1 MFLLLACGPQGPPEP
16 PPGPTAR
23 DVDVVLISVETWR
36 ADRLALG
43 GHSRNTMPFVE
54 SIAAASTVYSHATSP
69 APWTLPSVASMMTG
83 QWPHESGVVRTE
95 DVLDAR
101 AETLAEAM
109 SAKGYQTVFIG
120 VNELFTH
127 GRGLDRGYDVFEA
140 HVGLSVD
147 GVGKRVAEVA
157 WDGRPRFL
165 HLHLF
170 EPHCPYWP
178 PRSHRGLYPVADEP
192 RVTDAMLAGTVD
204 CHIVPD
210 ERRLGAWLANY
221 DAELNAL
228 DGQLERLLRDWGHAR
243 WILVGD
249 HGEAF
254 WEHGV
259 IGHGTELVPEVLRVP
274 LIVREPSGAHAVVEE
289 PVSTREV
296 YRLVLQQPLLTDV
309 LSETSQ
315 TAERQCLVTVG
326 EPSLCAVEPRST
338 PTLTLDDE
346 RLRALE
352 ALGYTHLLPSPNLG
366 ED

>member
-1 MFLLLACGPQGPPEP
+1 
-16 PPGPTAR
+16 
-23 DVDVVLISVETWR
+23 
-36 ADRLALG
+36 
-43 GHSRNTMPFVE
+43 
-54 SIAAASTVYSHATSP
+54 
-69 APWTLPSVASMMTG
+69 
-83 QWPHESGVVRTE
+83 VVRT
-95 DVLDAR
+95 DNVLDQQAT
-101 AETLAEAM
+101 TLAEAM
-109 SAKGYQTVFIG
+109 SNKGYQTVFIG

-127 GRGLDRGYDVFEA
+127 DRGLDRGYDVFEA

-147 GVGKRVAEVA
+147 GVRKRVAQVPR
-157 WDGRPRFL
+157 DGRPRFL

-178 PRSHRGLYPVADEP
+178 PRSHRGLYPVEDEP
-192 RVTDAMLAGTVD
+192 RVTDAMLQGTVD

-210 ERRLGAWLANY
+210 ERRLDGWFANY

-228 DGQLERLLRDWGHAR
+228 DGQLERLLRDWTEAR

-254 WEHGV
+254 WEHGT

-274 LIVREPSGAHAVVEE
+274 LIVREPSGTHSVVEE

-296 YRLVLQQPLLTDV
+296 YRLVLQEPLLTDV

-315 TAERQCLVTVG
+315 TAERQCVVTVG
-326 EPSLCAVEPRST
+326 EPSLCAVVPRST
-338 PTLTLDDE
+338 PTLALDEE

-352 ALGYTHLLPSPNLG
+352 ALGYTHLIPSPDLG